1 MVYKPALSVAI
12 EGTFKWVAGE
22 LVPIS
27 SSLWARGRVHPG
39 QVASPSQGNT
49 QTTTHTLIHTPKGNL
64 ELPINLTGMSLDCG
78 RKPEYPGIEIT
89 STSSSNHYVTGKAA
103 EPSTDAYLRILSG
116 DEVIQVNDQIVV
128 GWSRANLIKKL
139 RENPN
144 GVTLVL
150 KKIAGTV
157 QHKHSI
163 QIPIVKVSDFLRARL
178 HTTNRFKKQF

>member
-1 MVYKPALSVAI
+1 LYCAKSNWFCVAAAPCLC
-12 EGTFKWVAGE
+12 F
-22 LVPIS
+22 IS
-27 SSLWARGRVHPG
+27 LLL
-39 QVASPSQGNT
+39 Q
-49 QTTTHTLIHTPKGNL
+49 
-64 ELPINLTGMSLDCG
+64 
-78 RKPEYPGIEIT
+78 
-89 STSSSNHYVTGKAA
+89 
-103 EPSTDAYLRILSG
+103 PSTDAYLRILSG